1 MPWRRWGMV
10 EPVFRAGFVAVA
22 GRPNVGKSTLMNAVV
37 GHKISIVTPKPQTTR
52 RRVLGV
58 KTLPDVQ
65 LIFVDT
71 PGLHSG
77 EKRALNRSM
86 NRAAVAAASEAD
98 LCLLVVEALEWGKE
112 DERALERLGS
122 LGCPLALVVNKLDKV
137 KPRERLL
144 PFMQE
149 MQSRHDFRFIVPV
162 SAHKR
167 ENLDELERLLKD
179 NLPES
184 PMLFPANQLTDQDE
198 ALRASEFVR
207 EQLTLALREE
217 VPYSVAVQI
226 DDLKL
231 DGEMLRVTATVWVER
246 EGQKA
251 IVIGQ
256 GGAMLKQV
264 GRAARL
270 EMEREFGR
278 KVFLRLWV
286 KVRENWADDERAL
299 ATLGFEEG

>member
-1 MPWRRWGMV
+1 MAETG
-10 EPVFRAGFVAVA
+10 FRAGFIAVA
-22 GRPNVGKSTLMNAVV
+22 GRPNVGKSTLMNALV
-37 GHKISIVTPKPQTTR
+37 GRKVSIVTPKPQTTR

-58 KTLPDVQ
+58 KTLPDAQ

-77 EKRALNRSM
+77 EKRAINRSM
-86 NRAAVAAASEAD
+86 NRTAVAVASEAD
-98 LCLLVVEALEWGKE
+98 ICLLVVEALHWGE
-112 DERALERLGS
+112 DDELALKRLAALERPLG
-122 LGCPLALVVNKLDKV
+122 LVVNKLDKAR
-137 KPRERLL
+137 PRERLL

-149 MQSRHDFRFIVPV
+149 MQGRHDFRFMVPV
-162 SAHKR
+162 SAYKA
-167 ENLDELERLLKD
+167 ENLEELIKLLKE

-184 PMLFPANQLTDQDE
+184 PMLFPADQITDQDE

-207 EQLTLALREE
+207 EQLIIALREE
-217 VPYSVAVQI
+217 VPYSVAVQV
-226 DDLKL
+226 DECVM
-231 DGEMLRVTATVWVER
+231 DGTMLRVTATIWVER

-256 GGAMLKQV
+256 GGALLKQV

-270 EMEREFGR
+270 EMEREFGH
-278 KVFLRLWV
+278 KVFLRMWV

-299 ATLGFEEG
+299 ATLGFEG

>member
-1 MPWRRWGMV
+1 MAEHP
-10 EPVFRAGFVAVA
+10 FRAGFIAVA
-22 GRPNVGKSTLMNAVV
+22 GRPNVGKSTLMNALV
-37 GHKISIVTPKPQTTR
+37 GRKISIVTPKPQTTR

-58 KTLPDVQ
+58 KTLPDAQ

-86 NRAAVAAASEAD
+86 NRAAVTAAGEAD
-98 LCLLVVEALEWGKE
+98 LCLFVVEAMQWGE
-112 DERALERLGS
+112 DDERALQRLAA
-122 LGCPLALVVNKLDKV
+122 LGRPIGLVVNKLDKAR
-137 KPRERLL
+137 PRERLL

-149 MQSRHDFRFIVPV
+149 MQARHAFLFMVPV
-162 SAHKR
+162 SAYKA
-167 ENLDELERLLKD
+167 ENLQELEKLLKE

-184 PMLFPANQLTDQDE
+184 PMLFPADQVTDQDD

-207 EQLTLALREE
+207 EQLIIALREE
-217 VPYSVAVQI
+217 VPYSVAVQV
-226 DDLKL
+226 DECLL
-231 DGEMLRVTATVWVER
+231 DGAMLRVTATIWVER

-256 GGAMLKQV
+256 GGALLKQV
-264 GRAARL
+264 GRAARI

-278 KVFLRLWV
+278 KVFLRMWV

-299 ATLGFEEG
+299 ATLGFEG